1 MPSVAKRNGENEMAV
16 EKTYLGDGVYIRSD
30 GYYTILTAENGI
42 QVTATI
48 YIEDQVAKNLID
60 YLTEQFGL

>member
-1 MPSVAKRNGENEMAV
+1 MAV

-30 GYYTILTAENGI
+30 GYYTILTAENGA

-60 YLTEQFGL
+60 YLTEHFGL